1 LIVDADALP
10 SEYAGIGDYFL
21 RPHRPIRIC
30 DQFQLAVGWAGLTC
44 LRHEPR
50 SYISLDFSRL
60 KARGRSDLHS
70 PNDAWTSQTHDSP
83 GILQD
88 RRSTNAAAS
97 PFPRNGVARFAA
109 TGRSGFASR
118 ATGLAGRGRYYASP
132 LEICETRRVFHLP
145 SDWQAPIFRQESAGR
160 DSETRSDAVGR
171 RERTALMPGH
181 GSSWHAGNA
190 MGRLTSRHWETADAA
205 KWEIRQEICL
215 TQTARTD
222 QQE

>member
-1 LIVDADALP
+1 MCYLRGRVSLIVDADSLP
-10 SEYAGIGDYFL
+10 SEYAGIGNYFL

-60 KARGRSDLHS
+60 KARGRSDLRS

-97 PFPRNGVARFAA
+97 PFRRNGVARLAA

-118 ATGLAGRGRYYASP
+118 ATGLAGRGRYHASP

-145 SDWQAPIFRQESAGR
+145 SDRQAPIFRQGSAGR
-160 DSETRSDAVGR
+160 DSETSSDAVGR
-171 RERTALMPGH
+171 RERTALMPGLV
-181 GSSWHAGNA
+181 GGD
-190 MGRLTSRHWETADAA
+190 R
-205 KWEIRQEICL
+205 
-215 TQTARTD
+215 
-222 QQE
+222 